1 MKKTIRLL
9 SVIAIFA
16 ILSISLVS
24 CTILT
29 GKYSAKLDL
38 GLIEATRTYEF
49 GVLGTVTR
57 TTVSEVLFGDP
68 ETVVTEGKYEIIE
81 DPENSEQLII
91 AFEFEGEERTTASFA
106 QGTENGVK
114 YIKIGGVQYNVVE

>member
-38 GLIEATRTYEF
+38 GLYEATRTYEF

-57 TTVSEVLFGDP
+57 TTVSEVLFGEP

-81 DPENSEQLII
+81 DPENPEQLII